1 MGELPNYP
9 ENRLDI
15 RVDENG
21 NMTFEQNAEF
31 AKYYAPTRADR
42 EEELEDL
49 EYQLEMLELDRPV
62 DSFDGSYEEWAEE
75 MRVMKNRIA
84 ELEEEIEGMDEP

>member
-21 NMTFEQNAEF
+21 NVTFEQNAEF
-31 AKYYAPTRADR
+31 AKYYAPTREEL

-49 EYQLEMLELDRPV
+49 QYQLEMLELDEPV
-62 DSFDGSYEEWAEE
+62 DRFDGSYTEWEEE
-75 MRVMKNRIA
+75 VVKLKNRIE
-84 ELEEEIEGMDEP
+84 ELEEALSGRK

>member
-21 NMTFEQNAEF
+21 NVTFEQNAEF
-31 AKYYAPTRADR
+31 VKYYAPTREEL

-49 EYQLEMLELDRPV
+49 QYQLEMLELDEPV
-62 DSFDGSYEEWAEE
+62 DRFDGSYTEWEEE
-75 MRVMKNRIA
+75 VVKLKNRIE
-84 ELEEEIEGMDEP
+84 ELEEALSGRR

>member
-21 NMTFEQNAEF
+21 NVAFEQNAEF
-31 AKYYAPTRADR
+31 VKYYAPTREEL

-49 EYQLEMLELDRPV
+49 QYQLEMLELDEPV
-62 DSFDGSYEEWAEE
+62 DRFDGSYTEWEEE
-75 MRVMKNRIA
+75 VVKLKNRIE
-84 ELEEEIEGMDEP
+84 ELEEALSGRR

>member
-1 MGELPNYP
+1 MGDIPNYP

-21 NMTFEQNAEF
+21 NMTFEQNVEF
-31 AKYYAPTRADR
+31 AKYYAPTRAEL

-49 EYQLEMLELDRPV
+49 EYQLDMLELDEPV
-62 DSFDGSYEEWAEE
+62 DRFDGSFTEWEEE
-75 MRVMKNRIA
+75 MVRLRNRIQ
-84 ELEEEIEGMDEP
+84 ELEETIGGME

>member
-21 NMTFEQNAEF
+21 NVTFEQNAEF
-31 AKYYAPTRADR
+31 AKYYAPTREEL

-49 EYQLEMLELDRPV
+49 QYQLEMLELDEPV
-62 DSFDGSYEEWAEE
+62 DRFDGSYTEWEEE
-75 MRVMKNRIA
+75 VVKLKNRIE
-84 ELEEEIEGMDEP
+84 ELEEALSGRR